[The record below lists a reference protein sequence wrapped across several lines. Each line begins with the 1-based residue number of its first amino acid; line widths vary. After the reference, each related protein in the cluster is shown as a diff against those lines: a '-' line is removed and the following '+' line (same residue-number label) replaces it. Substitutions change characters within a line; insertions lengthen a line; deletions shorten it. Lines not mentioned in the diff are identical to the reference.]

1 MKQASLDSTA
11 MAMFRGGLVLWVGGA
26 WLFSAVV
33 LPGLFAGLERSL
45 AGDVA
50 ALLFPAYYRL
60 GLGAG
65 VAAVLGA
72 GWMARGDRPWAIV
85 VAVLMIMLACQGWAV
100 FVLQPHMAELRG
112 LESARAEFMKLHGW
126 SMALNSVVL
135 LAGSGLVLFG
145 GRFFGRR

>member
-1 MKQASLDSTA
+1 MKQARLDSTA
-11 MAMFRGGLVLWVGGA
+11 MALFRGGLVLWVGGA

-33 LPGLFAGLERSL
+33 LPSLFAGLERSM

-50 ALLFPAYYRL
+50 ALLFPSYYSL
-60 GLGAG
+60 GLGSG
-65 VAAVLGA
+65 VAALMGA
-72 GWMARGDRPWAIV
+72 GWMARGDRPWAIAV
-85 VAVLMIMLACQGWAV
+85 VALLIMLACQGWAL

-126 SMALNSVVL
+126 SMVLNTVVL
-135 LAGSGLVLFG
+135 LSGSGLVLFG